1 MQDFTFMSPRRPP
14 HDVFY
19 GSESTSGE
27 QLREDLSAMVHE
39 SWVGLQPCCELK
51 PSNHYIKFG

>member
-1 MQDFTFMSPRRPP
+1 MQDFTFISLGGSHMMF
-14 HDVFY
+14 FY

-51 PSNHYIKFG
+51 P